1 MASDFE
7 LVQIVD
13 GAFTE
18 AARRGGS
25 WVVCRPGCSQ
35 CCYGPFEITQLDAH
49 RLRKGLAELE
59 SHDPARAAAVRHRA
73 RHAAQLTN
81 FSDDDP
87 CPVLDPATGTCDL
100 YASRPI
106 TCRCYGP
113 PVLCDSG
120 SIGVCELCFAGASDQ
135 EIAACLVDFD
145 PQGLESV
152 LIDEH
157 QRATGVSGM
166 TTIALSLFGKSRNC
180 DLDPVNEPLDNRQSC
195 DR

>member
-1 MASDFE
+1 
-7 LVQIVD
+7 LL
-13 GAFTE
+13 
-18 AARRGGS
+18 
-25 WVVCRPGCSQ
+25 CRPGCSQ

-59 SHDPARAAAVRHRA
+59 SHDPDRAAAVRQRA
-73 RHAAQLTN
+73 RHAAQLKN

-87 CPVLDPATGTCDL
+87 CPVLDPETGTCDL

-106 TCRCYGP
+106 TCRCFGP

-120 SIGVCELCFAGASDQ
+120 AVGVCELCFAGASDE

-145 PQGLESV
+145 PAGLESV
-152 LIDEH
+152 LIDEL

-166 TTIALSLFGKSRNC
+166 TTVAFSLASGDS
-180 DLDPVNEPLDNRQSC
+180 
-195 DR
+195 